1 MKKKYTVILLI
12 TILGFCTVMAFWMGK
27 KSKPDFTEEEYF
39 CDGLRRAIR
48 RIPYFIW
55 MMRGYCILLTQVPA
69 RIWFIVTDRT
79 AYMKAIP
86 VKTRHPPAQQLFGE
100 QEAYRCLLAVISI
113 LSEICRK
120 KIF

>member
-1 MKKKYTVILLI
+1 MTAQ
-12 TILGFCTVMAFWMGK
+12 T
-27 KSKPDFTEEEYF
+27 
-39 CDGLRRAIR
+39 LRRVIR

-86 VKTRHPPAQQLFGE
+86 VKRDTLLPGSFLGSRKRTGAFWRSSLFIGDMSEEDILTKFLYEMDTDGE
-100 QEAYRCLLAVISI
+100 N
-113 LSEICRK
+113 RK
-120 KIF
+120 RLPL